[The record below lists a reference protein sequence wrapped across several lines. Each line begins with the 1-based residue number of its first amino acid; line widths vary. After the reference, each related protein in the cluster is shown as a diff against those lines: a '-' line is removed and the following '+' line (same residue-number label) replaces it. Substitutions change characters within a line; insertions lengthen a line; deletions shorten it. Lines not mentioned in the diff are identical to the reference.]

1 MLGREGCS
9 GILVNSGCGGDCGL
23 KESVVGSRKKAPK
36 IPLGGESEAEIKR
49 GDFGADWQLV

>member
-1 MLGREGCS
+1 MWTK
-9 GILVNSGCGGDCGL
+9 ILVNSGCGGDCGL